1 MVPDPAPDRF
11 QRHLV
16 VTLYGVALIALVL
29 LLPDFAP
36 RTTQQNGPIEAYR
49 GRIETIASP
58 ATDPNSGLPPVPI
71 ATVTLLDGPR
81 AGQQLDAY
89 LSGPSGSQDTSTYTA
104 GQEVVVTITKTPD
117 GSQDYVEVSD
127 RWRLPG
133 LGILALLC
141 AIAVVVVGGWQGVR
155 ALIALG
161 LTAVVIIK
169 VLLPLMIAGVS
180 PVPLAVLAASG
191 VTVVTILMTE
201 GWRRSSLAAILGTT
215 GALAI
220 TGLLAAVTTA
230 MLGFTYTAGS
240 DLAFLATPGGGGLD
254 LRGIL
259 LAAILLGA
267 VGVLDDVTVTQA
279 VLVEELT
286 GQGQLRG
293 AALVRSAMTIGRS
306 HIGATVNTLFL
317 AYVGVGLPLLIVLM
331 VSAQPSAA
339 VLNDELIATE
349 IVRTLIGSVGIVTAI
364 PLTTFIAAS
373 LVDAGRTADGRG
385 AARTRA
391 RVAVVVVVVVLLLL
405 ATSASSL
412 LAPSRAPLA
421 ADTLGPGS
429 LGATGGPGSSGVP
442 IDDAGQSSG
451 DASGAV
457 GAPGDSGAPDD
468 SSAPDES
475 APSNGD
481 LPLVEPGHTVPIT
494 VDGNDVGTV
503 AVRDPSIAPGPGA
516 SKVTVTA
523 TVRYEATASFPLS
536 SGSWEVLLD
545 DGTEVALAPVEGDE
559 VLKTTLAAGKHLDV
573 PLTGAIRKGAT
584 SAFIVYVDAE
594 TSTFLFAVDVE

>member
-1 MVPDPAPDRF
+1 MTQDQF
-11 QRHLV
+11 QRQLV

-29 LLPDFAP
+29 LIPDLSP
-36 RTTQQNGPIEAYR
+36 RADQTSGPVEAYR
-49 GRIETIASP
+49 GRIERISTPS
-58 ATDPNSGLPPVPI
+58 TDPNSGLPPVPI
-71 ATVTLLDGPR
+71 ATVTILDGPR
-81 AGQQLDAY
+81 AGKQLDAY
-89 LSGPSGSQDTSTYTA
+89 LSGPSGTQDTSTYAT

-161 LTAVVIIK
+161 LTAVVILKI
-169 VLLPLMIAGVS
+169 LLPLMISGVP
-180 PVPLAVLAASG
+180 PVPLAVLTASG

-220 TGLLAAVTTA
+220 TGLLAAITTA

-240 DLAFLATPGGGGLD
+240 DLAFLATSGGGGLD

-286 GQGQLRG
+286 GKGQLRG

-373 LVDAGRTADGRG
+373 LVDTGRSGDDRS

-391 RVAVVVVVVVLLLL
+391 RVAVVVTVVVLLLL

-421 ADTLGPGS
+421 TDTLDPGS
-429 LGATGGPGSSGVP
+429 IGAIGGPGSSIP
-442 IDDAGQSSG
+442 
-451 DASGAV
+451 
-457 GAPGDSGAPDD
+457 
-468 SSAPDES
+468 PDE
-475 APSNGD
+475 AA
-481 LPLVEPGHTVPIT
+481 VP
-494 VDGNDVGTV
+494 DE
-503 AVRDPSIAPGPGA
+503 
-516 SKVTVTA
+516 TA
-523 TVRYEATASFPLS
+523 RARRPDRPT
-536 SGSWEVLLD
+536 
-545 DGTEVALAPVEGDE
+545 
-559 VLKTTLAAGKHLDV
+559 
-573 PLTGAIRKGAT
+573 
-584 SAFIVYVDAE
+584 
-594 TSTFLFAVDVE
+594 

>member
-1 MVPDPAPDRF
+1 M
-11 QRHLV
+11 
-16 VTLYGVALIALVL
+16 
-29 LLPDFAP
+29 
-36 RTTQQNGPIEAYR
+36 
-49 GRIETIASP
+49 
-58 ATDPNSGLPPVPI
+58 
-71 ATVTLLDGPR
+71 
-81 AGQQLDAY
+81 
-89 LSGPSGSQDTSTYTA
+89 
-104 GQEVVVTITKTPD
+104 TITKTPD

-161 LTAVVIIK
+161 LTAVVILKI
-169 VLLPLMIAGVS
+169 LLPLMISGVP
-180 PVPLAVLAASG
+180 PVPLAVLTASG

-220 TGLLAAVTTA
+220 TGLLAAITTA

-240 DLAFLATPGGGGLD
+240 DLAFLATSGGGGLD

-286 GQGQLRG
+286 GKGQLRG

-373 LVDAGRTADGRG
+373 LVDTGRSGDDRS

-391 RVAVVVVVVVLLLL
+391 RVAVVVTVVVLLLL

-421 ADTLGPGS
+421 TDTLDPGS
-429 LGATGGPGSSGVP
+429 IGAIGGPGSSIP
-442 IDDAGQSSG
+442 
-451 DASGAV
+451 
-457 GAPGDSGAPDD
+457 PDEAA
-468 SSAPDES
+468 APDES
-475 APSNGD
+475 APPDETAPPDESAAPAGD
-481 LPLVEPGHTVPIT
+481 LPLVEPGHAVPIT
-494 VDGNDVGTV
+494 VDGEDVGTV
-503 AVRDPSIAPGPGA
+503 AVRDPATAPGPSA
-516 SKVTVTA
+516 DKLTVAA
-523 TVRYEATASFPLS
+523 TVSYVASASFPLS

-559 VLKTTLAAGKHLDV
+559 VLKTTLAAGEHLDV
-573 PLTGAIRKGAT
+573 PLTGTIRKGAS

-594 TSTFLFAVDVE
+594 TSTFLFAVDLE

>member
-1 MVPDPAPDRF
+1 MGRAP
-11 QRHLV
+11 
-16 VTLYGVALIALVL
+16 GK
-29 LLPDFAP
+29 
-36 RTTQQNGPIEAYR
+36 
-49 GRIETIASP
+49 
-58 ATDPNSGLPPVPI
+58 
-71 ATVTLLDGPR
+71 
-81 AGQQLDAY
+81 QLDAY
-89 LSGPSGSQDTSTYTA
+89 LSGPSGSQDTSTYAA

-161 LTAVVIIK
+161 LTAVVILKI
-169 VLLPLMIAGVS
+169 LLPLMISGVP
-180 PVPLAVLAASG
+180 PVPLAVLTASG

-220 TGLLAAVTTA
+220 TGLLAAIATA

-317 AYVGVGLPLLIVLM
+317 AYVGCR
-331 VSAQPSAA
+331 AA
-339 VLNDELIATE
+339 VAHRPDGQCPAE
-349 IVRTLIGSVGIVTAI
+349 RRG
-364 PLTTFIAAS
+364 PQRR
-373 LVDAGRTADGRG
+373 VDRDRDRPHPHRQCRDRHRDPAHHVHRGVAGRY
-385 AARTRA
+385 
-391 RVAVVVVVVVLLLL
+391 
-405 ATSASSL
+405 
-412 LAPSRAPLA
+412 
-421 ADTLGPGS
+421 GPF
-429 LGATGGPGSSGVP
+429 GG
-442 IDDAGQSSG
+442 
-451 DASGAV
+451 
-457 GAPGDSGAPDD
+457 
-468 SSAPDES
+468 
-475 APSNGD
+475 
-481 LPLVEPGHTVPIT
+481 
-494 VDGNDVGTV
+494 
-503 AVRDPSIAPGPGA
+503 
-516 SKVTVTA
+516 
-523 TVRYEATASFPLS
+523 
-536 SGSWEVLLD
+536 
-545 DGTEVALAPVEGDE
+545 
-559 VLKTTLAAGKHLDV
+559 
-573 PLTGAIRKGAT
+573 
-584 SAFIVYVDAE
+584 
-594 TSTFLFAVDVE
+594 